1 MKNKAAKNMSTAEEP
16 SSFHEGCSATQSS
29 FSCKKRQ
36 KRIKNVKCN
45 PAINHKNI
53 RNL

>member
-1 MKNKAAKNMSTAEEP
+1 MNNKAAKNMSIAEEP
-16 SSFHEGCSATQSS
+16 SSFHEGLSTAQSS

-36 KRIKNVKCN
+36 SRMKNVKCN